1 MVDDNPNDITTSKGQ
16 FLWRQRIATDRSHF
30 QPNKKENFSVRSALR
45 VLDVP
50 SRFKPGQIDP
60 SDQTGPV
67 QGLDSV
73 TERYLRADIASKL
86 RVPAEQLLWPETAQ
100 HEVGWLA
107 RAHGPGLPYEER
119 STMAGLP
126 PRLGS
131 VAAVQD
137 IALESSLI
145 NVMAMKKDDLISKWL
160 GTRQARHPKLEGVL
174 PPLAEPEP
182 SQPSKPKKAKRL
194 LLIEERMQERWQQ
207 LQDKWAE
214 EKQKRKDRR
223 RQKLQG
229 AVAAEEPDPA
239 PPEPQQPEPPLGHY
253 RPGAS
258 YGLRHAI
265 HSPRQQADWAESS
278 GAVPRPG
285 RHEDH
290 GERVLTRMFY
300 ML

>member
-1 MVDDNPNDITTSKGQ
+1 
-16 FLWRQRIATDRSHF
+16 
-30 QPNKKENFSVRSALR
+30 
-45 VLDVP
+45 
-50 SRFKPGQIDP
+50 
-60 SDQTGPV
+60 
-67 QGLDSV
+67 
-73 TERYLRADIASKL
+73 
-86 RVPAEQLLWPETAQ
+86 
-100 HEVGWLA
+100 
-107 RAHGPGLPYEER
+107 LPYEER

-126 PRLGS
+126 PRLGVGWS
-131 VAAVQD
+131 DARSPNLNPKGTQD

-174 PPLAEPEP
+174 PPLTEPEP
-182 SQPSKPKKAKRL
+182 SQPSKPKKAKKSKQ
-194 LLIEERMQERWQQ
+194 RMQERWQQ

-229 AVAAEEPDPA
+229 AVAVEEPEPA

-265 HSPRQQADWAESS
+265 HSPRQQDDWVENS

-285 RHEDH
+285 RHE
-290 GERVLTRMFY
+290 
-300 ML
+300 